1 MQIEVELRGQPF
13 KKPGVLGTIEVKIIR
28 DYMKQKLNI
37 QKPLSQLKIID
48 NEYENLKFYE

>member
-13 KKPGVLGTIEVKIIR
+13 KKPGVLGTKEVKIIR
-28 DYMKQKLNI
+28 DYMKQKLNV

-48 NEYENLKFYE
+48 NEYENKKI